1 MLRPSARSPMPPS
14 WPILSSP
21 VITCLAWLWRP
32 IAWFWLTLLSSW
44 LTTSFLTL
52 LITAGPKDAP
62 DLPVVRL
69 ALDHPWVVIPA
80 LGVIALLTPCAWL
93 GHHIQRPISPY
104 VLQRVGALA
113 GQAERFV
120 PRYLQPFYL
129 YRVADTEAREGLRS
143 AAEAS
148 EEEALGICVFG
159 PPLLGKTRLAWEA
172 IQAELPDWALMR
184 WPFEGQPALD
194 LAAWRGRQIILWL
207 DDLQK
212 YAQLALAPTLND
224 LPRRFAAAGVRVV
237 IVATCRDGEAETR
250 AATLL
255 GPLLERLIPILP
267 ADVGENEAAWHATAL
282 QYQGIKLDRA
292 PFDGTPGS
300 LVLNVERMRQ
310 ERYPALP
317 KSAQRVLRAIKLLRS
332 AGIWTYP
339 EARVRATAEDVFWL
353 APDQWRSARKALVRA
368 GFVRLERLSDDGS
381 CALVP
386 VADIFLDQAV
396 PEAAAPGMHF
406 SDGWR
411 ELEKSLVQRGDADAL
426 HALALAFLERRIGNP
441 SVNKQHAEA
450 CLRAALNIYQQHSAH
465 ASWAIAQSHL
475 GQTHWQQAQVAQASE
490 RATLLTQAISAY
502 RAALRVGQWEGI
514 ALHWAETQQELGA
527 ALSKRATLAEGAE
540 RLTLLRQAVAALD
553 DAQAVYTRM
562 EMPADL
568 ARAQERLGAALS
580 EQARLA
586 EGAGRAALL
595 CRAVAAYRAALAAST
610 QEEMPAHRARIQ
622 DNLGIALLQQ
632 AAAAEGAERAALLA
646 EARAAHQAALAVYT
660 AEDTPRGWASAQ
672 TNLGNVLRHQAEL
685 AEGAQRGL
693 LLAEAVTA
701 YQAAL
706 KVSTRE
712 AAPDD
717 WAMTQNN
724 LGNALSDQAQLVE
737 GKERLALLSQA
748 AAAHQAALTV
758 YTRDYL
764 PIEWAGTQLNL
775 AQVSFARASSL
786 KGRQK
791 AKQQA
796 LEKAQ
801 KAVTEALT
809 VFTAD
814 TAPEYYAEAIALRQE
829 IEARLA
835 RVQ

>member
-21 VITCLAWLWRP
+21 LIRFFAWLWRP

-44 LTTSFLTL
+44 LATSFITI
-52 LITAGPKDAP
+52 LITAGRKDTP

-69 ALDHPWVVIPA
+69 AFDHPWVVIPA
-80 LGVIALLTPCAWL
+80 LGLIALLTPCAWL
-93 GHHIQRPISPY
+93 GHHIWRPISPY

-129 YRVADTEAREGLRS
+129 YRVADTEAREALRA

-148 EEEALGICVFG
+148 KEETLGICVLG

-172 IQAELPDWALMR
+172 IQAELPDRTLLR
-184 WPFEGQPALD
+184 WPFEGQPALN
-194 LAAWRGRQIILWL
+194 LAAWRGAQMVLWL

-212 YAQLALAPTLND
+212 YAQPALAPTLND
-224 LPRRFAAAGVRVV
+224 LPRRFAAAGVRLV
-237 IVATCRDGEAETR
+237 IVATCRDDAVAR
-250 AATLL
+250 VAALL

-267 ADVGENEAAWHATAL
+267 ADVGEDEAAWHATAL

-317 KSAQRVLRAIKLLRS
+317 KSAQRVLRAMKLLRS

-353 APDQWRSARKALVRA
+353 EPNQWRSARKALVRA

-426 HALALAFLERRIGNP
+426 HYLALAFLERRIGNP

-450 CLRAALNIYQQHSAH
+450 CLRAALAVYQRRSAH
-465 ASWAIAQSHL
+465 ASWAIAQGHL

-490 RATLLTQAISAY
+490 RAALLTQAILAY

-527 ALSKRATLAEGAE
+527 ALSQRATLAEGAE

-586 EGAGRAALL
+586 EGAERAALL

-610 QEEMPAHRARIQ
+610 QEEMPTHRAHIQ
-622 DNLGIALLQQ
+622 NNLGIALLQQ
-632 AAAAEGAERAALLA
+632 AAAAEGAERVTLLE

-660 AEDTPRGWASAQ
+660 AEDAPRGWASAQ
-672 TNLGNVLRHQAEL
+672 SNLGNVLRHQAEL
-685 AEGAQRGL
+685 AEGPQRAT
-693 LLAEAVTA
+693 LLAEAVAA

-712 AAPDD
+712 DAPDD
-717 WAMTQNN
+717 WASTQNN
-724 LGNALSDQAQLVE
+724 LGNALSDQAQLAQ
-737 GKERLALLSQA
+737 GKERLALLAQA
-748 AAAHQAALTV
+748 AAAHQAALAV

-764 PIEWAGTQLNL
+764 PIEWAGAQLNL

-801 KAVTEALT
+801 HALTQALT

-814 TAPEYYAEAIALRQE
+814 TAPDYHAEAIALRQE

-835 RVQ
+835 KVQ